1 MLGSELEDSHFRKK
15 KLKSRALYRLPMVR
29 PRKGMRVISPHSS
42 KLFFFFVVLQ
52 WKTGRPPVCWERR
65 RVTLSLHPWE
75 EGSGDAGGDL
85 VWCGCSWTHISIHC
99 KCWLHDEQDCHG
111 KCWVMLVTDGAT

>member
-42 KLFFFFVVLQ
+42 ELFFFCGLAVEDRKASCVLG
-52 WKTGRPPVCWERR
+52 KKKSDFTPTPMGRGFWGCRR
-65 RVTLSLHPWE
+65 
-75 EGSGDAGGDL
+75 GSGV
-85 VWCGCSWTHISIHC
+85 VWVLMDSYQHP
-99 KCWLHDEQDCHG
+99 L
-111 KCWVMLVTDGAT
+111 